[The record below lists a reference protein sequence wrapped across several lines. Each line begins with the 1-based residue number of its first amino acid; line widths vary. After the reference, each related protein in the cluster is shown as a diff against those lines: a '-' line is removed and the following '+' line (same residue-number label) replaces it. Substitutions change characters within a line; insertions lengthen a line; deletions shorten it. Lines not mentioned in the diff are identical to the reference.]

1 MMANQPMDSKKT
13 STGGNPVKMIAGAA
27 AMVIMAAALWIMA
40 KAMQEFST
48 GVTWPGV
55 LMGLASLAA
64 LTIAAVVLG
73 SVSAM
78 VIVGAAAMVILAAAF
93 YIMGAASKLFA
104 EALVILTPVLTAF
117 FDGIALVIGA
127 IAGAFVAMLNG
138 IADTFERLAAIG
150 GGQLLGTAGGI
161 AAIALALAGF
171 GGGSLLGGIGAGI
184 GKMFGGDPV
193 KKFER
198 FAAMAPGLEIT
209 AKSMETLSKG
219 MKTITSMDLD
229 DVIDP
234 LAEFTSALMGG
245 GMMLLGG
252 IFGGGPMEKIEK
264 FSELGPGLKI
274 TGDGLKNVA
283 DSIKFID
290 GPELIKAA
298 VGIDKLGKALFSFG
312 MGGAVSSIG
321 SAIGSLFGQDPIKK
335 FEKFGELGPE
345 LKVTAV
351 AMQMLSKS
359 MRELQSINLG
369 KLVDPTLKLA
379 GAFQDLAS
387 AAREVNRA
395 TVASMALGVVS
406 TIGSAIQGTV
416 TNIASLIGIVEQ
428 KKDSKIVADP
438 VTAAKLDKVIS
449 LLSAMPTDDKQ
460 VTRSRKEISAIEEA
474 FANK

>member
-1 MMANQPMDSKKT
+1 MES
-13 STGGNPVKMIAGAA
+13 STGGGMSPVKMMAAGVAMVLFAGAIW
-27 AMVIMAAALWIMA
+27 VLA
-40 KAMQEFST
+40 KAMQQFST
-48 GVTWPGV
+48 GVSWEGV
-55 LMGLASLAA
+55 AMGLVSLAA
-64 LTIAAVVLG
+64 LTIAGIALG
-73 SVSAM
+73 LSAPLTYT
-78 VIVGAAAMVILAAAF
+78 GAGAMVILAAAF
-93 YIMGAASKLFA
+93 LVMGIASIAFA
-104 EALVILTPVLTAF
+104 YALSLLTPLLTAF
-117 FDGIALVIGA
+117 FEGIALIISTIGNT
-127 IAGAFVAMLNG
+127 FVVMLNG
-138 IADTFERLAAIG
+138 VASTFERLAAIG

-184 GKMFGGDPV
+184 GAFFGGDPV

-209 AKSMETLSKG
+209 AKSMEILSKG
-219 MKTITSMDLD
+219 MKTITSMDLDLD

-312 MGGAVSSIG
+312 MGGAVASIG
-321 SAIGSLFGQDPIKK
+321 SSIGSLFGQDPIKK

-351 AMQMLSKS
+351 SMQMLSKS
-359 MRELQSINLG
+359 MKELQSINLG
-369 KLVDPTLKLA
+369 KLVDPTLQLA